1 MKFEYIMIIQISIL
15 RGKSLIKT
23 KQTENISDVW
33 EGHIWRKSMRSWDT
47 TGLDKH
53 ISFSFG
59 VFLTLSVESGIHG
72 HERNYI
78 V

>member
-1 MKFEYIMIIQISIL
+1 M
-15 RGKSLIKT
+15 
-23 KQTENISDVW
+23 QTENTNHVW

-59 VFLTLSVESGIHG
+59 VFLTLSVESGVHG
-72 HERNYI
+72 HERKCI